1 MTAFVLTLH
10 SATQRERITDVSRFI
25 GEDESGQFC
34 LLAHHARMVTV
45 LVYGVARY
53 SVGDDDWR
61 YVALPGGVL
70 HFAGNE
76 LHIATRRYVQGP
88 DFEAI
93 SRALSEQLMIEEKH
107 LKSFRENLNQ
117 LEQQMLRKLW
127 QMERR

>member
-10 SATQRERITDVSRFI
+10 SATQRERIAGVSRFV
-25 GEDESGQFC
+25 GEDASGQFC

-45 LVYGVARY
+45 LICGVARY
-53 SVGDDDWR
+53 CLSDGAWR
-61 YVALPGGVL
+61 YIALPGAAL

-88 DFEAI
+88 DFKAI
-93 SRALSEQLMIEEKH
+93 SCALSDQLMDEEKH
-107 LKSFRENLNQ
+107 LRSFRDNLTQ
-117 LEQQMLRKLW
+117 LEQQILRKLW

>member
-1 MTAFVLTLH
+1 
-10 SATQRERITDVSRFI
+10 
-25 GEDESGQFC
+25 
-34 LLAHHARMVTV
+34 MVTV

-53 SVGDDDWR
+53 CASDADWR
-61 YVALPGGVL
+61 YIALPGGVL

-93 SRALSEQLMIEEKH
+93 SRALSEQLMVEEKH
-107 LKSFRENLNQ
+107 LRSFRDNLNQ